1 METLTHNDLPKAA
14 SDLLAKADKI
24 ISLLLNQKQ
33 ESSVLQDQWMD
44 LDDLVKYDPEKRAKA
59 TFYSYTQ
66 NPASGLP
73 FHKRGKKLI
82 FLKSEIDAWLKQGKN
97 KTSSEISVE
106 LDNLLTRK
114 K

>member
-1 METLTHNDLPKAA
+1 MEALTHNDLPRATT
-14 SDLLAKADKI
+14 DLLAKADRI
-24 ISLLLNQKQ
+24 ISLLLSQTV
-33 ESSVLQDQWMD
+33 SSNVIEDKWMD
-44 LDDLVKYDPEKRAKA
+44 LDELVNYDPEKRAKA

-66 NPASGLP
+66 NPTSGLP

-97 KTSSEISVE
+97 KTNSEISDE
-106 LDNLLTRK
+106 LDNLLSSK